1 MKTKRPITL
10 LIFAIALLLMGIAF
24 AARRVV
30 PTETASQ
37 AQTLS
42 DWAHGSAGT
51 LKVMVSYPTEL
62 LTNQKNEI
70 MLTYEAD
77 PTLQQNLAY
86 GYVFD
91 AEFNAGS
98 SVISPQKRLLVPL
111 ESGRRSFSWQVVP
124 FGRSEI
130 SGSIQLGL
138 GGSDLSGAYAIS
150 PQVTFEIPFQVRQ
163 TNGLSPNA
171 SFIVGLSIIGAGLL
185 CVLVFIILSKKYIGA
200 KG

>member
-51 LKVMVSYPTEL
+51 LKVMVNYPTEL
-62 LTNQKNEI
+62 LTNQKNTI
-70 MLTYEAD
+70 TLTYEAD

-98 SVISPQKRLLVPL
+98 SVITPQKRMLAAL
-111 ESGRRSFSWQVVP
+111 ESGRHSFSWEVVP
-124 FGRSEI
+124 FAT
-130 SGSIQLGL
+130 SGVGGTLQLAL
-138 GGSDLSGAYAIS
+138 GDSNLSGAYAIS
-150 PQVTFEIPFQVRQ
+150 PQVTFDIPFQVRQ

-171 SFIVGLSIIGAGLL
+171 SFVAGLVMVAVALL
-185 CVLVFIILSKKYIGA
+185 CLVIFFLLNKKYIGA
-200 KG
+200 RG

>member
-77 PTLQQNLAY
+77 PTLQQNLAL
-86 GYVFD
+86 
-91 AEFNAGS
+91 
-98 SVISPQKRLLVPL
+98 RLC
-111 ESGRRSFSWQVVP
+111 F
-124 FGRSEI
+124 
-130 SGSIQLGL
+130 
-138 GGSDLSGAYAIS
+138 
-150 PQVTFEIPFQVRQ
+150 
-163 TNGLSPNA
+163 
-171 SFIVGLSIIGAGLL
+171 
-185 CVLVFIILSKKYIGA
+185 
-200 KG
+200 

>member
-1 MKTKRPITL
+1 
-10 LIFAIALLLMGIAF
+10 
-24 AARRVV
+24 
-30 PTETASQ
+30 
-37 AQTLS
+37 
-42 DWAHGSAGT
+42 
-51 LKVMVSYPTEL
+51 MVSYPTEL

-171 SFIVGLSIIGAGLL
+171 SFIVGLSMIGAGLL
-185 CVLVFIILSKKYIGA
+185 CVLVFVVLNKKYIGA